1 MKFRYLF
8 IIFFS
13 LNPPLFAQEGL
24 DFVSL
29 QHALLQ
35 ENPRLKA
42 MESEAEMVR
51 HKIVQS
57 SSLDDPRLKL
67 GVNNLPADSFSFDKE
82 DMTSK
87 EIGVSQMIPLW
98 GKRSAKGL
106 IMTLEY
112 QKALE
117 RVRLERLNTLHMLRK
132 NLYELIEVRV
142 SKEIFKQIK
151 EDLKMV
157 IESET
162 ALSKTGMGSL
172 EGVINANIETLMTDE
187 EIIILEQ
194 KESELLQEIHYL
206 VGKNVDVNI
215 KDINP
220 EVVEMDM
227 KTIRQCIDDN
237 PAVKMLQYEKQISE
251 EQIKLKKLE
260 YLPDMEIGAS
270 YMQRE
275 NGAMENRADM
285 VSGMVSF
292 NIPLR
297 LTAKDAM
304 VQEMNE
310 KYQSAGS
317 AMQDKRNE
325 LEARAESLLFKMNKW
340 KKIMV
345 LYSDRL
351 VPQAEFSLKSALAS
365 YRTDGGLTSVIEKE
379 MRLLTY
385 RRKLTMAE
393 RRYRSAYSG
402 IASLMGKEVLR

>member
-1 MKFRYLF
+1 VKFRYLLI
-8 IIFFS
+8 IIFFF
-13 LNPPLFAQEGL
+13 NPPLFAQEGL

-29 QHALLQ
+29 QDALLQ

-87 EIGVSQMIPLW
+87 EIGVSQVIPLW
-98 GKRSAKGL
+98 GKRSTKGL

-117 RVRLERLNTLHMLRK
+117 RVRLERLNTLHILRK
-132 NLYELIEVRV
+132 NLYELIEVRA
-142 SKEIFKQIK
+142 SKEIFNQIK

-157 IESET
+157 VESET

-187 EIIILEQ
+187 EIIILDQ
-194 KESELLQEIHYL
+194 KESELLQKNRYL
-206 VGKNVDVNI
+206 VGKNVEVNI

-227 KTIRQCIDDN
+227 EAIRQCIDDN
-237 PAVKMLQYEKQISE
+237 PAVKILKYEKQISG

-275 NGAMENRADM
+275 NGAMEKRADM

-297 LTAKDAM
+297 LAAKDAM

-310 KYQSAGS
+310 KCQSAGS
-317 AMQDKRNE
+317 ALQDKRKE
-325 LEARAESLLFKMNKW
+325 LETRAESLFFKMNKW
-340 KKIMV
+340 KKIIV
-345 LYSDRL
+345 FYRDRL
-351 VPQAEFSLKSALAS
+351 MPQAEFSLKSALAS
-365 YRTDGGLTSVIEKE
+365 YRTDGGLVSVIDKE
-379 MRLLTY
+379 RQLLTY
-385 RRKLTMAE
+385 RRKLAMAE
-393 RRYRSAYSG
+393 RQYRSSYSG